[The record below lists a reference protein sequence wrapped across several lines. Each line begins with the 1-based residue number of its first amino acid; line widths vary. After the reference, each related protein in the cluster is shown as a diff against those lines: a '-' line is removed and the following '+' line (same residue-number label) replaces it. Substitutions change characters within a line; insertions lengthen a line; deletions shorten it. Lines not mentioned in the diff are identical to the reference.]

1 MKDKQAIFEQ
11 AAEWA
16 EIVDELTEQ
25 QQQELQLWLAA
36 DPAHQQAYE
45 KCMAILHSQE
55 LSYALQ
61 SLPNQISKK
70 TADKPRFLFTK
81 KQLLGSCCLALLALC
96 ASIFTLKTS
105 PEMVPIVAATPTD
118 EHNQSQQIAL
128 PDGSV
133 MTLAGET
140 QLTFNQQQKVRNVIL
155 DKGESL
161 FAVEHI
167 ADDQPFY
174 VHAGEVRVQVTGTT
188 FSVDKNDYSTQVIV
202 VEGSVVVGANKQQV
216 VLTAGQSVEV
226 INGKIAD
233 KIIYPQAIQHHLQA
247 NWLDAQQMSL
257 GAVIAKLDRKL
268 TEQISLED
276 PSLMAMSVNGRFNL
290 NQPKQT
296 LKMLALA
303 SNLRLAEYPGHI
315 LIRRN

>member
-1 MKDKQAIFEQ
+1 MKNQQAIFEQ

-16 EIVDELTEQ
+16 EIADELTEQ
-25 QQQELQLWLAA
+25 QQQQLQLWLAA
-36 DPAHQQAYE
+36 DPAHQHAYD
-45 KCMAILHSQE
+45 KCMAIWQSDE
-55 LSYALQ
+55 LADALQ
-61 SLPNQISKK
+61 SLPNQNTKK
-70 TADKPRFLFTK
+70 QADKASLTFTK
-81 KQLLGSCCLALLALC
+81 KHLLGSCCFALFALC
-96 ASIFTLKTS
+96 ASIFTLKNS
-105 PEMVPIVAATPTD
+105 PEMAPIVAATPTD
-118 EHNQSQQIAL
+118 EHNQTQQINL

-140 QLTFNQQQKVRNVIL
+140 QLTFNQQKKVRSVTLN
-155 DKGESL
+155 KGESL

-174 VHAGEVRVQVTGTT
+174 VHAGDVQVQVTGTT
-188 FSVDKNDYSTQVIV
+188 FSVDKNDYSTQIIV
-202 VEGSVVVGANKQQV
+202 VEGSVVVSANKQQL

-226 INGKIAD
+226 IKGKMAD
-233 KIIYPQAIQHHLQA
+233 KIIYPAAFNHHLQA

-276 PSLMAMSVNGRFNL
+276 PNLMAMPINGRFNL